1 MLNKLT
7 ELMLKLAKQT
17 SISQTDQNEGIILPN
32 ERKCEIVPN
41 VKKPDVVA
49 VPEKSHA
56 TSISEAIQS
65 CSKQINVNNTT
76 NSHYETRID
85 LLSTSKDSISTTIK
99 TSCQEMNIS
108 SEDEDSS
115 ILDDSDNDPNY
126 NPDECT
132 KKKYAFLSLKKTTT
146 LSNQENRDVHNVN
159 SSSSSSSGSNIDQND
174 SFNIDFL
181 EQEPEKQKKRKKKS
195 CRQK

>member
-1 MLNKLT
+1 M
-7 ELMLKLAKQT
+7 
-17 SISQTDQNEGIILPN
+17 PN
-32 ERKCEIVPN
+32 ECKCEIVPN

-65 CSKQINVNNTT
+65 CSQQINVNNTT
-76 NSHYETRID
+76 NLHYETRID

-132 KKKYAFLSLKKTTT
+132 KTNYAFLSLKKTTCT
-146 LSNQENRDVHNVN
+146 ENRDVHNVN
-159 SSSSSSSGSNIDQND
+159 SSSSSSSSGSNFEQND

-181 EQEPEKQKKRKKKS
+181 EQEPQKQKRGKKELQTKITG
-195 CRQK
+195 